1 MDAPGATEPEGGVHS
16 EELSDAPPSPQ
27 ETNSQRNSSAHM
39 HDGSDNGSETQ
50 DEDEELEGSADED
63 EEDDDE
69 PHLKY
74 AHLTKHLCAVYRNGD
89 ATSSFLAAADK
100 MV

>member
-1 MDAPGATEPEGGVHS
+1 MDAPGATEPEGGVRS
-16 EELSDAPPSPQ
+16 EELSDAASSMQ
-27 ETNSQRNSSAHM
+27 ETDSQRNRSAHV
-39 HDGSDNGSETQ
+39 HDGSDRDSETQ
-50 DEDEELEGSADED
+50 DEDVEHEGSAEED

-74 AHLTKHLCAVYRNGD
+74 AHLTKHLGGVYRNGD